1 MNTLVKSEP
10 TTTTPAKVERE
21 VAWMLP
27 TVNIYETREGYVLEA
42 EMPGVNKAGLEVT
55 LENNELTLVGHRVLD
70 PLPSEVIYRETR
82 PAEFRRTFEIDPSI
96 DASKITA
103 HLEQGL
109 LTLRLPK
116 AERIQPRKISVA

>member
-1 MNTLVKSEP
+1 MNTLMKNE
-10 TTTTPAKVERE
+10 TTTAPAKVERE
-21 VAWMLP
+21 AAWVLP

-42 EMPGVNKAGLEVT
+42 EMPGVNKTGLEIT
-55 LENNELTLVGHRVLD
+55 MENNELTLAGHRALD
-70 PLPSEVIYRETR
+70 PIKAEAVYRETR